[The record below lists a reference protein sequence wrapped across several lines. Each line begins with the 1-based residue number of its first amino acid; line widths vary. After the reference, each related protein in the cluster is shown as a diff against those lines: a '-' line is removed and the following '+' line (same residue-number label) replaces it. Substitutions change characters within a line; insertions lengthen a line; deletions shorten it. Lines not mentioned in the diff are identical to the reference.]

1 MIIPNEQDA
10 PKLAQR
16 FWPFTDSITPGYMTP
31 KGGGAFTFGGWTSTQ
46 MFIMGGV
53 LVVIVLA
60 GIACAAGGNSDK
72 KTSTDEEDD
81 GYKGDEEMKDG
92 DA

>member
-31 KGGGAFTFGGWTSTQ
+31 MGGGAFTFGGWTSTQ

-53 LVVIVLA
+53 LVVIVLLIA
-60 GIACAAGGNSDK
+60 AACAAGGSDK
-72 KTSTDEEDD
+72 KKSTDEEGGDD
-81 GYKGDEEMKDG
+81 KEDEETKCG
-92 DA
+92 E